1 MLILTRKSGET
12 LLLGDSIEVT
22 IVEVMGDKVK
32 IAIDAP
38 KEVKILRKELVEAE
52 RINKEAIAPHQVD
65 LMALKGLIHPR
76 K

>member
-52 RINKEAIAPHQVD
+52 RINKEAVAPHQVD